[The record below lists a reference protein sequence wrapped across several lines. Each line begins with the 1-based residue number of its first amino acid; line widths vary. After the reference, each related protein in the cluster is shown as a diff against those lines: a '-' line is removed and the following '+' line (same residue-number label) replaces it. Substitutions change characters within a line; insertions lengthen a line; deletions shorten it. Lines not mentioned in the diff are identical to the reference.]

1 VRGATKVGTYVD
13 AHALVLDL
21 HLQLHTSKS
30 IAFYSIRTFD
40 IIRERSTPSYWRSI
54 VKRSECD
61 AYSSCTNRTAI
72 LVVIVAISFLTTSIL
87 LFYCLRKRTSVHP
100 GPTRFRVGLVHP
112 HKVQRME
119 ARATWRRE
127 DRCQGDVGTE
137 LPRYEERSDAPPPYG
152 YVVVRP
158 EDVHVYDGRR
168 SQERRA

>member
-1 VRGATKVGTYVD
+1 MAPTN
-13 AHALVLDL
+13 
-21 HLQLHTSKS
+21 
-30 IAFYSIRTFD
+30 FD
-40 IIRERSTPSYWRSI
+40 IIRERSTPEYWRNLA
-54 VKRSECD
+54 KRSECD
-61 AYSSCTNRTAI
+61 ASAGSCTNRTAI

-87 LFYCLRKRTSVHP
+87 LFYCLRKRTAVHP

-127 DRCQGDVGTE
+127 DRYEGDVGTE
-137 LPRYEERSDAPPPYG
+137 LPQYEERSDAPPPYG

>member
-1 VRGATKVGTYVD
+1 MAPT
-13 AHALVLDL
+13 
-21 HLQLHTSKS
+21 
-30 IAFYSIRTFD
+30 TFN
-40 IIRERSTPSYWRSI
+40 IIQERSTPSYWRS
-54 VKRSECD
+54 VTKRSECD
-61 AYSSCTNRTAI
+61 TYSAGSCTNRTAI

-87 LFYCLRKRTSVHP
+87 LFYYLRKRTAVHP

-127 DRCQGDVGTE
+127 DRYEGDVGTG

-152 YVVVRP
+152 CVVVRP
-158 EDVHVYDGRR
+158 EDVHVYDERR

>member
-1 VRGATKVGTYVD
+1 MAPTN
-13 AHALVLDL
+13 
-21 HLQLHTSKS
+21 
-30 IAFYSIRTFD
+30 FD
-40 IIRERSTPSYWRSI
+40 IIQEHSTPEHWKSLA
-54 VKRSECD
+54 KRSECD
-61 AYSSCTNRTAI
+61 TYSAGSCTNRTAI

-87 LFYCLRKRTSVHP
+87 LFYCLRKRTAVRP
-100 GPTRFRVGLVHP
+100 GPTRFRVGLVYP

-127 DRCQGDVGTE
+127 DRYNGDVGTS

-168 SQERRA
+168 SQETRA